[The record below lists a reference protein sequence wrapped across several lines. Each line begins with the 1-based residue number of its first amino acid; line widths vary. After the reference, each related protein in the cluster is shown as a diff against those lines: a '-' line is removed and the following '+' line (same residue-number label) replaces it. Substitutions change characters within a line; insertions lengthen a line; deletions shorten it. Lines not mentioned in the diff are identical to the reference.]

1 MTQLDIVKSFLED
14 SDIQSTYGLRPDD
27 VAQMTLTSHYNADAQ
42 VLVGLVRQMVNAVDD
57 GSTPNLAASRLSAY
71 LNTTLQ

>member
-14 SDIQSTYGLRPDD
+14 SEIQEKYSLSPAD

-42 VLVGLVRQMVNAVDD
+42 VLVGLVRQMVNVVED
-57 GSTPNLAASRLSAY
+57 GSTPNLAANRLNAH
-71 LNTTLQ
+71 LNTTLL